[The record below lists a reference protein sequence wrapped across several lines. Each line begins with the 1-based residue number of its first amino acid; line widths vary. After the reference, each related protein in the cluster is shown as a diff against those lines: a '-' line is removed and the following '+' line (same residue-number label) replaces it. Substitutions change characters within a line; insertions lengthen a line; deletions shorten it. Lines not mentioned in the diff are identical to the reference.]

1 MCARILVIDDDAALV
16 RVLTY
21 RLEAAGFQTE
31 SALDGFD
38 GERQARSRPPDLV
51 LLDRRM
57 PGRDGLGT
65 LAALRGA
72 PETAHV
78 PVILLSGAP
87 GEGDEAA
94 DLVLSKPCP
103 HTELLQAVHALL
115 AARAADA
122 AP

>member
-1 MCARILVIDDDAALV
+1 MSARILVIDDDAALL
-16 RVLTY
+16 RVLTC
-21 RLEAAGFQTE
+21 RLEAAGFHTE
-31 SALDGFD
+31 TALNGFD

-57 PGRDGLGT
+57 PGRDGLAT
-65 LAALRGA
+65 LAALRQA
-72 PETAHV
+72 SETAGI

-103 HTELLQAVHALL
+103 HTELVEAVRSLL
-115 AARAADA
+115 AARAAA
-122 AP
+122 GVH

>member
-1 MCARILVIDDDAALV
+1 MPARILVIDDDVALL

-31 SALDGFD
+31 TALNGFD

-57 PGRDGLGT
+57 PGRDGLAT
-65 LAALRGA
+65 LAALRQSS
-72 PETAHV
+72 ETSGI

-94 DLVLSKPCP
+94 DLVLAKPCA
-103 HTELLQAVHALL
+103 HTELVEAIRSLL
-115 AARAADA
+115 AARAADGVH
-122 AP
+122 

>member
-1 MCARILVIDDDAALV
+1 MSARILVIDDDAALL

-31 SALDGFD
+31 TALNSFD

-57 PGRDGLGT
+57 PGRDGLAT
-65 LAALRGA
+65 LAALRA
-72 PETAHV
+72 AAETAQV

-94 DLVLSKPCP
+94 DLVLAKPCP
-103 HTELLQAVHALL
+103 HTELVAAVQRLL
-115 AARAADA
+115 AAQSAGAVH
-122 AP
+122 